1 MFRFLLVRVASA
13 IPVLF
18 VLSVVTFAIIQAPP
32 GDYSDYIR
40 SQLINQG
47 GASFEEADAQAQA
60 YRKEHGL
67 DKPLPLQYVN
77 WVTGI
82 VTRGDFGHS
91 LYYNKP
97 VADVVGERLPRTLA
111 LALVC
116 HILASVIGIG
126 FGILAATRQ
135 YTWVD
140 SLLSTVSFLG
150 MTVPRFL
157 MALIIVYILVFHFNV
172 SEINSFHSARYGGAP
187 WSWGKFVDLV
197 KHVWPVVAIATL
209 GGLAYN
215 MRVMR
220 GNLLDTLNAQYVET
234 ARAKGLSEGAVVM
247 RHAVPNALH
256 PLIMYQGVVLPY
268 MLTGEIETAIIFAL
282 PTVGPAIVGS
292 MWVGDVYVTATFMLV
307 LSATLIVGNII
318 ADMLLAALDPR
329 VRMGGGPTHDHRS
342 PQHRAGRHAAGR
354 KASPRELY
362 RPCLAAVETLLDG
375 PARPAPRQPADPHGD
390 LCRFPVAGRSEGD
403 RRRLRTAAGDQ
414 LHRQGRQL
422 RVLAAQLSGA
432 RDGGARPDHLPADH
446 RPRL

>member
-1 MFRFLLVRVASA
+1 MFRFLLVRIASA

-18 VLSVVTFAIIQAPP
+18 VLSVVTFAIIKAPP

-40 SQLINQG
+40 SQMINQG
-47 GASFEEADAQAQA
+47 GASFEAADAQAQA
-60 YRKEHGL
+60 YKTANGL
-67 DKPLPLQYVN
+67 DKPIPIQYIN
-77 WVTGI
+77 WITGI

-91 LYYNKP
+91 LFYNKP
-97 VADVVGERLPRTLA
+97 VSEVVGERLPRTLA

-116 HILASVIGIG
+116 HILASIIGIT

-140 SLLSTVSFLG
+140 SLLSGISFLG

-157 MALIIVYILVFHFNV
+157 MALIIVYIMVFHFNAT
-172 SEINSFHSARYGGAP
+172 EINSFNSAKYGGAP
-187 WSWGKFVDLV
+187 WSFAKFLDLLQ
-197 KHVWPVVAIATL
+197 HVWPVIAIATF

-234 ARAKGLSEGAVVM
+234 ARAKGLSERQVIL

-292 MWVGDVYVTATFMLV
+292 MSVGDVYVTATFMLV

-318 ADMLLAALDPR
+318 ADMLLALLDPR
-329 VRMGGGPTHDHRS
+329 VRLGGGV
-342 PQHRAGRHAAGR
+342 HA
-354 KASPRELY
+354 
-362 RPCLAAVETLLDG
+362 
-375 PARPAPRQPADPHGD
+375 
-390 LCRFPVAGRSEGD
+390 
-403 RRRLRTAAGDQ
+403 
-414 LHRQGRQL
+414 
-422 RVLAAQLSGA
+422 
-432 RDGGARPDHLPADH
+432 
-446 RPRL
+446 